1 MENVKISFK
10 NMNPILE
17 EARNTAKGAKLLKKA
32 RFKKPTTA
40 NPVIDALD
48 CIYEMQYQFLG
59 CGNIKLAAIVE
70 ATSIL
75 FEKRFLDY
83 DGGFA
88 TVLYTDDEYFYED
101 ADILCEMARKLYFLA
116 EDNHYNEFSYMY
128 SPILDAIRN
137 KTAKFFRI
145 QMPLEFTD
153 GRIVYMSR
161 IRLDTRMFPKRRIIS
176 NILPLLVLDQVTP
189 DAMLLPNCFWDE
201 KMLEL
206 QR

>member
-1 MENVKISFK
+1 
-10 NMNPILE
+10 
-17 EARNTAKGAKLLKKA
+17 
-32 RFKKPTTA
+32 
-40 NPVIDALD
+40 
-48 CIYEMQYQFLG
+48 
-59 CGNIKLAAIVE
+59 
-70 ATSIL
+70 
-75 FEKRFLDY
+75 
-83 DGGFA
+83 
-88 TVLYTDDEYFYED
+88 
-101 ADILCEMARKLYFLA
+101 
-116 EDNHYNEFSYMY
+116 MY

>member
-1 MENVKISFK
+1 MSFK
-10 NMNPILE
+10 NMNRRLE
-17 EARNTAKGAKLLKKA
+17 EARNTAKGAKQLKKA

-40 NPVIDALD
+40 NPAVDILD
-48 CIYEMQYQFLG
+48 YIYEMQYQFLG
-59 CGNIKLAAIVE
+59 CGTLKLAAIVE

-75 FEKRFLDY
+75 FEKRFLDF

-88 TVLYTDDEYFYED
+88 TVLYTDDKCFYED
-101 ADILCEMARKLYFLA
+101 ADVLCELAHKLYYLA
-116 EDNHYNEFSYMY
+116 EDNHYNELSYMY

-137 KTAKFFRI
+137 KTAKFFRV
-145 QMPLEFTD
+145 QLPLEFTE
-153 GRIVYMSR
+153 GRIVYMTR
-161 IRLDTRMFPKRRIIS
+161 VRLDTRMFPKRRIIS
-176 NILPLLVLDQVTP
+176 TILPLLVLEQATP